1 MNLINQKFYIVYNVL
16 TYSKSKESSIGSA
29 IDLAGLISLLINSS
43 QVVTV
48 ENHISED
55 KLSSELRVIFWN
67 EDAYNR
73 WAVDNQEKYDNFV
86 NHFSKAKDSDPGFIF
101 ERYTSKDNYISKFPY
116 TDYPEKNSL
125 IDWTLITYH
134 KDFMIKNIVP
144 IGRIQDYLGE
154 GKFSGPENFKGGGSR
169 YIKERTSDIVRRPVS
184 PVATKDNNFPRL
196 LAYSFDQAILTCMY
210 TAPWLFRKLNQLTM
224 DAENL
229 ANTFI
234 KDCDNAAVLIGHESL
249 GDELTLH
256 THRLSAEI
264 RYTFTIA
271 VRLTFNGQGAKY
283 KFYEPLN
290 KNDSKL
296 NQYYSNPMFLY
307 DLTKDKEAYSFNI
320 ESRTS
325 ILTFSA
331 SLIPHT
337 VEYDTDLYL
346 FYVYDNVNFR
356 EGMLDLIK
364 QKSQINW
371 FEDYPE
377 DSRLYF
383 YSYQ

>member
-1 MNLINQKFYIVYNVL
+1 MDSVDNKFYIVYNVL
-16 TYSKSKESSIGSA
+16 TYSKNRESNIGGS
-29 IDLAGLISLLINSS
+29 LVSLISLLINSPH
-43 QVVTV
+43 VVTV
-48 ENHISED
+48 ENHISQD
-55 KLSSELRVIFWN
+55 FLSSELRVIFWS
-67 EDAYNR
+67 EESYDMWATENR
-73 WAVDNQEKYDNFV
+73 KPYDKFISDFNKV
-86 NHFSKAKDSDPGFIF
+86 KDGGFIF
-101 ERYTSKDNYISKFPY
+101 ERYTSKDNYVSEFPY

-125 IDWTLITYH
+125 IDWTLIPYH
-134 KDFMIKNIVP
+134 KDFMIKNIIP

-154 GKFSGPENFKGGGSR
+154 GKFSEPENFKGAGSR
-169 YIKERTSDIVRRPVS
+169 YIKERTSDIVRRPVGS
-184 PVATKDNNFPRL
+184 VATKDNNFPRL
-196 LAYSFDQAILTCMY
+196 LAYSFDQTILTCMY
-210 TAPWLFRKLNQLTM
+210 TAPWLFRKLNQLTT

-229 ANTFI
+229 ANNFI

-256 THRLSAEI
+256 THRLSEEI

-290 KNDSKL
+290 KNDSRL
-296 NQYYSNPMFLY
+296 NQYYSNPSFLY
-307 DLTKDKEAYSFNI
+307 DLNKDKDAYSFTI

-346 FYVYDNVNFR
+346 FYVYDNVSFK

-364 QKSQINW
+364 QKSQIDW
-371 FEDYPE
+371 FENYPE